1 MKCRQAQELMGA
13 YLYGDLSPE
22 EMRDLRLHT
31 LECAVCRE
39 DLAARGR
46 VVSSLS
52 DATPKLS
59 DEERQRIAWSV
70 KGAVT
75 RRRFEE
81 RPLIVRLAPAV
92 ALAVAV
98 LVAGFA
104 LGRVTPQVGK
114 NAAAREPTKQD
125 VVSQAQVEVT
135 EKTPPAETKI
145 DEAAAKKALAALQ
158 LLDSMKS
165 LGAINVPNRSE
176 ASGSRGIQERSR
188 SAPQPESAVKM
199 SSEPKTGP
207 RNPLTPDVTTA
218 SSSSPPKD
226 FAEPSDKTEMVTDQS
241 RLPKVTDPKN
251 AETIPSE
258 SQ

>member
-31 LECAVCRE
+31 QECALCRE

-52 DATPKLS
+52 NTTPKLS

-70 KGAVT
+70 KGAVS
-75 RRRFEE
+75 RRKYEE
-81 RPLIVRLAPAV
+81 RPLIVRLAPAFV
-92 ALAVAV
+92 LAVAV

-104 LGRVTPQVGK
+104 LGRVTPQPGK
-114 NAAAREPTKQD
+114 HSVARESTKEKAIA
-125 VVSQAQVEVT
+125 QAQVEVK
-135 EKTPPAETKI
+135 EKTPPDEPKI
-145 DEAAAKKALAALQ
+145 DDATSKALAALQ
-158 LLDSMKS
+158 LLNSMRN
-165 LGAINVPNRSE
+165 LGTISQPDRGN
-176 ASGSRGIQERSR
+176 ASGSRGIQEHTRSNL
-188 SAPQPESAVKM
+188 QPDSHVKM
-199 SSEPKTGP
+199 TPDLKAET

-218 SSSSPPKD
+218 SPSTSPKESGESP
-226 FAEPSDKTEMVTDQS
+226 DKTQMETDQGK
-241 RLPKVTDPKN
+241 LPKVTDPKN